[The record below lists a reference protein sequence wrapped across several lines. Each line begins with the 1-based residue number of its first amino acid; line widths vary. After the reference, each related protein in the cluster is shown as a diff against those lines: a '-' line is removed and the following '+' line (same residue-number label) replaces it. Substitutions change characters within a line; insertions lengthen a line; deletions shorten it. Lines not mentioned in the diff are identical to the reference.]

1 MTTYDSIKVALSRC
15 TKNTKELPDGS
26 FPTRL
31 VRLDGR
37 PVTTFSPKELLPH
50 ILACNALLSEY
61 AYVSENGLLIDG
73 SDFFDVMDVEP
84 TYQGEPAEEMLAV
97 MKEWFRYQ
105 VKRNRLAELDAM
117 KNELNKFTPES
128 VKLSD
133 LQNKILNALKKWE
146 PEQAGD

>member
-1 MTTYDSIKVALSRC
+1 M
-15 TKNTKELPDGS
+15 
-26 FPTRL
+26 
-31 VRLDGR
+31 
-37 PVTTFSPKELLPH
+37 
-50 ILACNALLSEY
+50 
-61 AYVSENGLLIDG
+61 SENGLLIDG

-84 TYQGEPAEEMLAV
+84 TYQGEPAEEMMAA

-105 VKRNRLAELDAM
+105 VKKNRLAELDAM
-117 KNELNKFTPES
+117 KNELDKFTPES